1 MELLTEHEA
10 ARAVKVSKWT
20 IRRLIEKG
28 KLRAAN
34 YGMGCKRY
42 RIDPADLNA
51 VQPFDLMPQEPRKR
65 QRAIVD
71 EGPVWKPKRRGQAA
85 KA

>member
-1 MELLTEHEA
+1 MDLLTEHEA
-10 ARAVKVSKWT
+10 AKAAKVSKWT

-34 YGMGCKRY
+34 YGTGCKRY
-42 RIDPADLNA
+42 RIDPADLLN
-51 VQPFDLMPQEPRKR
+51 VQPFDLMPQEPQRKR

-71 EGPVWKPKRRGQAA
+71 EGPVIRFKK
-85 KA
+85 K